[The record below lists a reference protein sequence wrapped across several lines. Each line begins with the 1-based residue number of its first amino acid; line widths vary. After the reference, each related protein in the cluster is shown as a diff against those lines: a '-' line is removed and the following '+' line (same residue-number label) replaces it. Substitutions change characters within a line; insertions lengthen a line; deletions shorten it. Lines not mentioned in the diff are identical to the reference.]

1 MPVPHDYYDYDS
13 DVPHLHNRD
22 HARPYVE
29 PDWQAHA
36 AGHQLPV
43 LSTIGRGPQGDGLL
57 VANIVNDGRSFSF
70 DIISDVT
77 GEPIAKI
84 GPVPSGAVHVT
95 HDEDSI
101 TFTTNKLG
109 PNNTI
114 ATEVTKVDMPR
125 GEAGSIVYL
134 YPDQLERN
142 SSDVYVLD
150 AEKMVAYNRRGLNRR
165 PDMKVDDIVI
175 GQLKD
180 GNDGY
185 LFFGTV
191 VNADSQQAIMVAG
204 QTFIPIAALMGPR
217 GPKGETGGKGDPGE
231 KGDDGAPG
239 ISPVCSWNGTV
250 LTITDGTGPHS
261 MDLKGETGQTGQT
274 GADGKS
280 AYQVAIDNGYRGSQA
295 DWLADLKGPK
305 GDNGAPGATGPQGIQ
320 GIPGDSFVTMK
331 YTCNLSSCAGDIDA
345 SQPTELEFRLS
356 SSDMAI
362 DDGGTAIGY
371 ALPIPDYIDGI
382 ICLHRW
388 PRSQVDPS
396 TIYPPTVDFYSPY
409 ELHYSL
415 MDVTMGPSGPISCGF
430 KLWKVPIGE
439 DDTGAAASIPFTSDD
454 KIIVKVR
461 AYVSELL
468 GSDQRVLYHS
478 SIPYYSHN

>member
-13 DVPHLHNRD
+13 DVPYLHNRD

-114 ATEVTKVDMPR
+114 ATEVTKVDMPK
-125 GEAGSIVYL
+125 GEAGSIIYL

-204 QTFIPIAALMGPR
+204 QTFIPIAALMGPQ
-217 GPKGETGGKGDPGE
+217 GPKGDPGEKGNNGENGE

-280 AYQVAIDNGYRGSQA
+280 AYQVAVDNGYRGSQA

-305 GDNGAPGATGPQGIQ
+305 GDNGAPGATGPQGPQ
-320 GIPGDSFVTMK
+320 GPEG
-331 YTCNLSSCAGDIDA
+331 N
-345 SQPTELEFRLS
+345 
-356 SSDMAI
+356 
-362 DDGGTAIGY
+362 
-371 ALPIPDYIDGI
+371 
-382 ICLHRW
+382 
-388 PRSQVDPS
+388 
-396 TIYPPTVDFYSPY
+396 
-409 ELHYSL
+409 
-415 MDVTMGPSGPISCGF
+415 
-430 KLWKVPIGE
+430 
-439 DDTGAAASIPFTSDD
+439 ASIPVKIFHYIPSGYPQFNSFQFFPPASEPCVGYDNGTLPLSYSPLTFDSAYYYKYQGNQAEAPYDYSSKLPATVEFLNGTVHERTIQIRRADSSAWHDWDKLETNWKIPVDQELISESDF
-454 KIIVKVR
+454 KTNVWPLTYTLPQPGPV
-461 AYVSELL
+461 L
-468 GSDQRVLYHS
+468 RVCLF
-478 SIPYYSHN
+478 